1 MNLNE
6 RFDLAAI
13 AKGKTRRKSVEF
25 RPISHRLKSE
35 QTLYFIVAEIA
46 KELDRHRDH
55 LISAAT
61 ITKRNL
67 VMDTVLDD
75 VMAELERG
83 MAQIVRLSRQKTMS
97 LFEGDARR
105 HDETWMQ
112 QVNRVVGVDLKAVIS
127 STQIKPAIDVAVQRN
142 VALIKG
148 LSDDVAKRVEVAI
161 LDLASRGASTKEIT
175 KALQDIGGFT
185 KSRARLIALTET
197 AKFNGQL
204 NEIRQKQAGI
214 TKYTWSTVG
223 DSRVRPSHRARNGQT
238 FSWDDPPSGGP
249 PGSEPRCRCVARA
262 ILDFDEKPM
271 RSNRQRAR
279 EAGLA
284 AVGNALGL

>member
-13 AKGKTRRKSVEF
+13 AKGKTRRKSVEL
-25 RPISHRLKSE
+25 RPIGHRLKTE
-35 QTLYFIVAEIA
+35 QALYGIVAEIE
-46 KELDRHRDH
+46 KELGRHRAR
-55 LISAAT
+55 LIGAANV
-61 ITKRNL
+61 TKRDL

-83 MAQIVRLSRQKTMS
+83 FGQIIRLSRQKTMS
-97 LFEGDARR
+97 LFEGEARR

-112 QVNRVVGVDLKAVIS
+112 QVNRVVGVDLKAVVNS
-127 STQIKPAIDVAVQRN
+127 GQIKPAIDVAVQKN

-148 LSDDVAKRVEVAI
+148 LSDEVAKKVEVAI
-161 LDLASRGASTKEIT
+161 LDLASRGAGTKEIT
-175 KALQDIGGFT
+175 KALMDIGGFT
-185 KSRARLIALTET
+185 KNRARLIALTET

-214 TKYTWSTVG
+214 KKYTWSTVG

-238 FSWDDPPSGGP
+238 YSWDDPPPGGP
-249 PGSEPRCRCVARA
+249 PGSEPRCRCIARA
-262 ILDFDEKPM
+262 ILDFDEAPQ
-271 RSNRQRAR
+271 RTNRQRAR

-284 AVGNALGL
+284 AVGNALGF